1 METSK
6 CKKFKL
12 DFWNVVTI
20 GIFLIF
26 AVCLIY
32 PLFSLFF
39 SSLKDSNTGEFT
51 LSNFVQFFTKKY
63 YYESLWRS
71 FSVTIITTILTI
83 VIGVPLAY
91 VMTTCKIKGKGLIE
105 ILIIISVL
113 SPPFIGAYSW
123 ILLLGRSG
131 VITTFLSDTFG
142 INLPSIYGFSGI
154 LLVFTLKLFPFIYMY
169 TTGALKKLDVSLIE
183 ASESL
188 GCTGVKKVFT
198 VVIPLILPTVLAG
211 SLLVFMNALAD
222 FGTPMLIGEGYQVM
236 PVLIYSEFISEVGG
250 QANFAAALSAIMVFI
265 TTIIFLGQKYVVNK
279 KSFVMSSLKPIQP
292 KKINGI
298 KSFFAHTFVYIVV
311 GLAIIPQVTV
321 IFTSFLK
328 TKGAMFIREFSLNS
342 YINVIGK
349 LGSSIRNTFV
359 YGIIAI
365 ILIIILGMFISYVSV
380 RRKNLFTSILD
391 TLTMFPYIIPGSVLG
406 ITLLLAFNKK
416 PILLSGTF
424 MIIVIAFVIRRL
436 PYTIRSSAAILYQIS
451 PSMEEASISLGYSQ
465 FQTFKNVT
473 SRMMLPGVIS
483 GAILSW
489 ITVINELSA
498 SIILYT
504 GTTRTMSV
512 AIYSE
517 VIRAS
522 YGTAA
527 ALSSILTFTTIISLL
542 IFFKLTGSRD
552 ISL

>member
-1 METSK
+1 MSTSK
-6 CKKFKL
+6 VNKFKF
-12 DFWNVVTI
+12 DFWNAVTI

-26 AVCLIY
+26 AVSLIY
-32 PLFSLFF
+32 PLFSLFA
-39 SSLKDSNTGEFT
+39 SSLKDSATGEFT
-51 LSNFVQFFTKKY
+51 LSNFVQFFSKKY
-63 YYESLWRS
+63 YYQSLGRS
-71 FSVTIITTILTI
+71 FSVTICTTILTI
-83 VIGVPLAY
+83 LIGVPLAY
-91 VMTTCKIKGKGLIE
+91 IMTTSKIRGKGLIE

-131 VITTFLSDTFG
+131 VVTQFLSKTFG
-142 INLPSIYGFSGI
+142 FNMPSIYGFAGI

-188 GCTGVKKVFT
+188 GCTGIKKVFT

-250 QANFAAALSAIMVFI
+250 QANFAAALSGIMVFI

-292 KKINGI
+292 KKLTGI
-298 KSFFAHTFVYIVV
+298 KNILAHLFVYVTV
-311 GLAIIPQVTV
+311 GLAVIPQVTV
-321 IFTSFLK
+321 IYTSFLK
-328 TKGAMFIREFSLNS
+328 TRGPLFLREFSLNS
-342 YINVIGK
+342 YTNVIGK
-349 LGSSIRNTFV
+349 LGGSIRNTFV

-365 ILIIILGMFISYVSV
+365 ILIIVLGMFISYVSV
-380 RRKNLFTSILD
+380 RRKNMVTSCLD

-416 PILLSGTF
+416 PLLLSGTF
-424 MIIVIAFVIRRL
+424 IIIVIAYVIRRL

-504 GTTRTMSV
+504 GKTRTMSV

-527 ALSSILTFTTIISLL
+527 ALSAILTFTTIISLL
-542 IFFKLTGSRD
+542 IFFKLSASKE

>member
-1 METSK
+1 MESSK